1 MKYRK
6 KPIVVEA
13 FQFGVDDMPDW
24 FKLNEGVNWYNLAKM
39 VSTQDQDLGSIYC
52 LIDTLEGV
60 MRGDYGDYIIKGVH
74 GELYPCKPEIFHQT
88 YERCNN

>member
-1 MKYRK
+1 
-6 KPIVVEA
+6 
-13 FQFGVDDMPDW
+13 MPDW

-39 VSTQDQDLGSIYC
+39 VSTQEQDLETIYC

-60 MRGDYGDYIIKGVH
+60 MRGDYGDYIIKGIH

-88 YERCNN
+88 YEQYDE